1 MNVSLSLCKFV
12 LANSHFTNMTLLL
25 HQSER
30 GAPLRAR
37 YPYRGGE
44 REDAASGVVRVRVL
58 IFEITPTTLENP
70 PKIESIYG
78 VLTVKYFYRNN
89 STWLEEERG
98 RARRAPPRTLPY
110 RAYSQVRGLPM
121 GLLVSQD
128 LAYRRALGRCV
139 SLFASNPC
147 ESIPRTLSWS

>member
-1 MNVSLSLCKFV
+1 MNVSLFV
-12 LANSHFTNMTLLL
+12 NLYYK
-25 HQSER
+25 
-30 GAPLRAR
+30 RATSQIG
-37 YPYRGGE
+37 PYHYTRVKGVPPYEQDPHMEGE

-110 RAYSQVRGLPM
+110 RAYSQAWGLPM

-128 LAYRRALGRCV
+128 LAYCRALGLCV

-147 ESIPRTLSWS
+147 GSIPRTLLRS